1 MLSGYRSTGVG
12 VDASAITEVEVDA
25 SRGRAAARGARA
37 EICPTREGLR
47 RWWGHGSEFGRDGT
61 GMTMTF
67 WLIDRC
73 LLPEPG
79 LTSTLLKKDQNPPQ
93 IRRFDQNP
101 MVIFCC

>member
-12 VDASAITEVEVDA
+12 VDASAITEAEVDA
-25 SRGRAAARGARA
+25 SQGRAAARGARA
-37 EICPTREGLR
+37 EICPTREGLWQ
-47 RWWGHGSEFGRDGT
+47 WWGHGSEFGRDGT

-79 LTSTLLKKDQNPPQ
+79 LTLTLLKKDRNPPQ